1 MRLISLLI
9 GIVVFFAVA
18 SAVLW
23 YVRPQSFAWLGW
35 HDAKN
40 VGDVFVVKYQEGSP
54 SIRVGN
60 GRIVPQEQYELSF
73 PFSGKAES
81 ILVSEGQSFVE
92 SGQPLVQLEKTEWL
106 LELKKAEAE
115 YAAEQAIVNKLREG
129 ARFEELVIAEQK
141 KQSSESSLKGS
152 KREVMDAIAHAFVQ
166 ADDAVRNKTD
176 DIFTN
181 PESDPQLSFVPSDAL
196 LEAEIEAGRAA
207 MERMLD
213 NWEDDVHGMK
223 TSGNIS
229 KYIDGSRNKLK
240 DTREYLD
247 AVAAAVNMLT
257 AGALSQDTIDT
268 WRDAVSVARS
278 AVTEATV
285 EIGAAESSYKVVNKD
300 AAVAR
305 SELGLKLA
313 GTQRQDIEAAL
324 SAAVAAR
331 SQMDIIS
338 EKLKQTT
345 LSTPLKD
352 LVLKKLF
359 VKQGEYVEAGR
370 PVALLVKPTLE
381 IELDI
386 PEEKIAGVEV
396 GNQVIMRLNAYPY
409 EDMKGVI
416 TEIRSQEIEKDGGI
430 YFRVRASLENASEK
444 IRTGMTGE
452 VIVEATVVGTVLR
465 IPEETVRVANGRRLV
480 TVVKDGEAQIRV
492 IESGIVKN
500 GQVEILSG
508 LQSEEQILR
517 RMQ

>member
-1 MRLISLLI
+1 MRLISII
-9 GIVVFFAVA
+9 GGIIVVFVVA
-18 SAVLW
+18 LATVF
-23 YVRPQSFAWLGW
+23 YVRPQSFSWLGW
-35 HDAKN
+35 HDTEN
-40 VGDVFVVKYQEGSP
+40 TEDVFVVKYQEGNP

-73 PFSGKAES
+73 PFSGKTES
-81 ILVSEGQSFVE
+81 ILASEGQTFSE
-92 SGQPLVQLEKTEWL
+92 GGQPLIQLEKTEWL

-115 YAAEQAIVNKLREG
+115 YAAEQAVVNKLQEG
-129 ARFEELVIAEQK
+129 ARFEELLIAQQK
-141 KQSSESSLKGS
+141 KQTGESSLKGS

-181 PESDPQLSFVPSDAL
+181 PESNPQLSFTPSDAA
-196 LEAEIEAGRAA
+196 LEAEIEAGRVA
-207 MERMLD
+207 MKRMLD
-213 NWEDDVHGMK
+213 NWEDDVEGMK
-223 TSGNIS
+223 TSGNVS

-247 AVAAAVNMLT
+247 AVAAAVNALT
-257 AGALSQDTIDT
+257 AGAIPQDTIDT
-268 WRDAVSVARS
+268 WREAVSAARS

-285 EIGAAESSYKVVNKD
+285 LIGAAESNYKVVNRD
-300 AAVAR
+300 AAVAQ

-324 SAAVAAR
+324 SAALAAR
-331 SQMDIIS
+331 SQTDIIS

-345 LSTPLKD
+345 LTTPLKD

-370 PVALLVKPTLE
+370 PVALLVKPALE
-381 IELDI
+381 MELDI
-386 PEEKIAGVEV
+386 PEEKIAGIQV
-396 GNQVIMRLNAYPY
+396 GNQVIIRLNAYPY
-409 EDMKGVI
+409 EDMLGVI
-416 TEIRSQEIEKDGGI
+416 TEIKSQEIEKDGGM
-430 YFRVRASLENASEK
+430 YFRVRASLKNISEK

-452 VIVEATVVGTVLR
+452 VIVETTIMSTTLR
-465 IPEETVRVANGRRLV
+465 VPEEMVRVANGRRLV
-480 TVVKDGEAQIRV
+480 TVVKDGKTEIRV

-517 RMQ
+517 KVQ